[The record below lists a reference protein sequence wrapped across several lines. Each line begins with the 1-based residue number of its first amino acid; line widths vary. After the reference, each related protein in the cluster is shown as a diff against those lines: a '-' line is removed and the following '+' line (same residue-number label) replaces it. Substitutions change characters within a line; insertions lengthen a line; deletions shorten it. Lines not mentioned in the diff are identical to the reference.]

1 MGSSTWVRASSS
13 TPYRLRVEIIRL
25 SATTDFHHL
34 ASYIALLQLPLQP
47 GQNGLKDDMVLLEKG
62 CPYVRIGG
70 CPGPWLQTAL
80 VVEQM
85 VEMPQGHK
93 GC

>member
-1 MGSSTWVRASSS
+1 M
-13 TPYRLRVEIIRL
+13 EIIRL

-34 ASYIALLQLPLQP
+34 APYIDLLQLPLQP
-47 GQNGLKDDMVLLEKG
+47 GQNGLKDDMALLEKG
-62 CPYVRIGG
+62 CPCVRVGT
-70 CPGPWLQTAL
+70 CPGPWLGTAL

-85 VEMPQGHK
+85 VEMPQGHE